1 MDLIFEKSVPG
12 KKLTILPECDVPEV
26 EFDPAFCR
34 SKKLN
39 LPEVS
44 ETEISRHYSRLADR
58 SHGVN
63 DEFYPLGSCTMK
75 YNPKVNEDA
84 AGLDELT
91 DIHPLQPVSS
101 VQGWLEI
108 FDTAEK
114 YLREITG
121 MDAVSFQPAAGAH
134 GEFTG
139 IQLIKAYHTANNDT
153 KRNKIIVP
161 DSAHGTNPASGSMCG
176 Y

>member
-63 DEFYPLGSCTMK
+63 DGFYPLGSCTMK

-101 VQGWLEI
+101 VQG
-108 FDTAEK
+108 
-114 YLREITG
+114 
-121 MDAVSFQPAAGAH
+121 
-134 GEFTG
+134 
-139 IQLIKAYHTANNDT
+139 
-153 KRNKIIVP
+153 
-161 DSAHGTNPASGSMCG
+161 
-176 Y
+176 

>member
-63 DEFYPLGSCTMK
+63 DGFYPLGSF
-75 YNPKVNEDA
+75 
-84 AGLDELT
+84 L
-91 DIHPLQPVSS
+91 S
-101 VQGWLEI
+101 I
-108 FDTAEK
+108 F
-114 YLREITG
+114 IFF
-121 MDAVSFQPAAGAH
+121 S
-134 GEFTG
+134 
-139 IQLIKAYHTANNDT
+139 
-153 KRNKIIVP
+153 KI
-161 DSAHGTNPASGSMCG
+161 D